1 MILNIEPILIIP
13 FSSSYWVIP
22 NKLIAGEIPASQTE
36 EESHKKLSGLV
47 KIKTSAVINLIEDDE
62 KNRSGELF
70 YNYSEYLQTHKIITH
85 RFPIRDGTIPSI
97 KRMIEILNLIDE
109 YNSKNKIV
117 YVHCWGGV
125 GRTGTVVGCS
135 LKRHGI
141 ADNNNVF
148 NQIDTLKINTPIAS
162 RMSPETIEQQD
173 FVLSWN
179 KNQ

>member
-1 MILNIEPILIIP
+1 MNFLP
-13 FSSSYWVIP
+13 FPKSYWVIS
-22 NKLIAGEIPASQTE
+22 NKLIVGEIPASQTI

-47 KIKTSAVINLIEDDE
+47 NININAVINLMEADE

-70 YNYSEYLQTHKIITH
+70 YNYSEFLNLHKIETH
-85 RFPIRDGTIPSI
+85 RFPIKDGSIPTVE
-97 KRMIEILNLIDE
+97 RMTEILNLIDE

-125 GRTGTVVGCS
+125 GRTGTVIGCY

-141 ADNNNVF
+141 ADNNNVL

-179 KNQ
+179 KIQ

>member
-1 MILNIEPILIIP
+1 MNFIP
-13 FSSSYWVIP
+13 FKNSYNVIP

-36 EESHKKLSGLV
+36 QKSYKKLSGLV
-47 KIKTSAVINLIEDDE
+47 NLNIKAVINLMEAEE

-70 YNYSEYLQTHKIITH
+70 YNYSEFLKLYKIETH
-85 RFPIRDGTIPSI
+85 RFPIRDGSITSI
-97 KRMIEILNLIDE
+97 KRMTEILNLIDE
-109 YNSKNKIV
+109 YISKNKMV

-125 GRTGTVVGCS
+125 GRTGMAVGCY

-141 ADNNNVF
+141 ADNNNVL

-173 FVLSWN
+173 FILSWN

>member
-1 MILNIEPILIIP
+1 M
-13 FSSSYWVIP
+13 
-22 NKLIAGEIPASQTE
+22 IAGEIPASQTE
-36 EESHKKLSGLV
+36 AESHKKLSGIV
-47 KIKTSAVINLIEDDE
+47 NINTSLVINLMEVDE
-62 KNRSGELF
+62 KNRNNELF
-70 YNYSEYLQTHKIITH
+70 YNYSEYLKLHKIKTH
-85 RFPIRDGTIPSI
+85 RFPIRDGSIPSTE
-97 KRMIEILNLIDE
+97 RMTEILNLIDE

-125 GRTGTVVGCS
+125 GRTGTIVGCY

-141 ADNNNVF
+141 ADNNNVL